1 MVNDT
6 NLTERENK
14 IYIQYQ
20 EVIAPLIAV
29 LEVRDGNY
37 PIEIFNEI
45 RAIFT
50 HLSRFKIQSS
60 EQDLISA
67 ERHVKRAILDC
78 YKYMCVSIKEQMV
91 RFREEYRNVDLGIAD
106 NGMFLVTLNRLQKE
120 ADESFVSAKKKELVG
135 EISEEELFGLFETAY
150 IKQKDLED
158 YLENSE
164 EAILFATSHSH
175 KRDRITMISITV
187 TVISIIFA
195 IMVFLH

>member
-164 EAILFATSHSH
+164 EAILFASSHSH
-175 KRDRITMISITV
+175 KRDRIPMISITV

>member
-135 EISEEELFGLFETAY
+135 KISEEELFGLFETAY
-150 IKQKDLED
+150 IKQNDLEA

-164 EAILFATSHSH
+164 EAILFASSHSH

-187 TVISIIFA
+187 TVISILFA
-195 IMVFLH
+195 IIGFLH

>member
-187 TVISIIFA
+187 TVISLLFA
-195 IMVFLH
+195 IIGFLH

>member
-187 TVISIIFA
+187 TVISILFA
-195 IMVFLH
+195 IIGFLH

>member
-195 IMVFLH
+195 IMGFLH

>member
-164 EAILFATSHSH
+164 EAILFASSHSH

-187 TVISIIFA
+187 TVISILFA
-195 IMVFLH
+195 IIGFLH

>member
-1 MVNDT
+1 
-6 NLTERENK
+6 
-14 IYIQYQ
+14 
-20 EVIAPLIAV
+20 
-29 LEVRDGNY
+29 
-37 PIEIFNEI
+37 
-45 RAIFT
+45 
-50 HLSRFKIQSS
+50 
-60 EQDLISA
+60 
-67 ERHVKRAILDC
+67 
-78 YKYMCVSIKEQMV
+78 MCVSIKEQMV

-164 EAILFATSHSH
+164 EAILFASSHSH

-187 TVISIIFA
+187 TVISILFA
-195 IMVFLH
+195 IIGFLH